1 MITTQQNGLTRIVND
16 LLDCDEFKYAYADQL
31 FLELGLEESEG
42 VEPLRGNDPWY
53 LQGELHGVLVS
64 ATFNTHENLTL
75 SISDRKISYN
85 TSMKETL
92 NNFIEVYREEWHEHY
107 ECIN

>member
-1 MITTQQNGLTRIVND
+1 MITTKKNGKKLISHD
-16 LLDCDEFKYAYADQL
+16 LLDCDSFKFAYTEQL
-31 FLELGLEESEG
+31 FFELGLEESEG
-42 VEPLRGNDPWY
+42 VQPLRGDDPWY

-75 SISDRKISYN
+75 NISDRRISYN

-92 NNFIEVYREEWHEHY
+92 NNFIEVYREKWHEHH